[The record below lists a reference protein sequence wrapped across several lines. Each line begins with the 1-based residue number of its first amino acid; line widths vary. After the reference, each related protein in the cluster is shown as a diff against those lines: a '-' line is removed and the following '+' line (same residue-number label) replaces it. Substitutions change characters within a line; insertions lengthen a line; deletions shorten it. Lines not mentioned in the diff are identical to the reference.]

1 MAFPQGAAHP
11 DFTWPHSDDECEMY
25 SGNSRKSQHNIDDT
39 SDVSQDDNESIPHKG
54 NDHDDRSPSPRSP
67 SPRSPS
73 PHSPSPRTP
82 SPRTPS
88 PRSPSPTTGEKRP
101 HSPAGDEHRWRQP
114 VKVHTTTGAKPKAGD
129 YEVAVQNI
137 LTIAI
142 GIYRG
147 YLSKADPYPGS
158 VTEMRWA
165 KKAWRDGCD
174 ECGAHIHHNGEIIK
188 LVCFKILL

>member
-1 MAFPQGAAHP
+1 MAVPQRLAHP

-25 SGNSRKSQHNIDDT
+25 SGNSQKSHSGNSRKSQHNIDDT

-54 NDHDDRSPSPRSP
+54 NDDDDRS
-67 SPRSPS
+67 
-73 PHSPSPRTP
+73 P

-101 HSPAGDEHRWRQP
+101 HSPAGDEHRWCQP